1 MAVTTFSP
9 LLGLALPTT
18 GDLSGTWGTTVND
31 SITGLIDSAVAGT
44 TTLSTDADVTL
55 STTNGAANQ
64 ARNAVLLCT
73 GARTTIKTI
82 IAPAQSKAYVVIN
95 STSGGFAVKLVG
107 VGPTVGISIAS
118 GEKCL
123 AAWDGSDFVKVS
135 TTEADGVTTISFGST
150 GLTPSTATSGA
161 VTVAGTLAVANGGT
175 GVTSSTGTGN
185 NVLSTGPTLVTPTL
199 GTPVSG
205 DFSTGSFTWPTF
217 NQNTS
222 GTASNVTGV
231 VAAANGGTGL
241 SASGANG
248 NFLQSNGS
256 AWISTAITPSITMP
270 VSSRTSNSILTAS
283 DNSTLINVTS
293 GTFTQTLTA
302 AATLTS
308 GWFCYYKNVGTGVVT
323 LDPNGAEL
331 IGGTSTAVCN
341 PGDVW
346 LIQCTGTEF
355 ILTRL
360 VGSNSIVYTSGS
372 NTFTVP
378 SGVYRVY
385 AECWGSGGGA
395 TQSTGAGAGGYAAGW
410 INVTPGQT
418 ITGTVAAGGTTSGAV
433 GNGSSSSFSTLN
445 AAGGSGGVGGA
456 ANAAGGTASGGT
468 INISGGNGGSIATG
482 TVAAF
487 ASGGAAPRGG
497 LGQVGLAGGDG
508 GIPGGG
514 AAAGSGGTGPFT
526 GGRGQIN
533 IWWV

>member
-1 MAVTTFSP
+1 MAVTNFSP

-31 SITGLIDSAVAGT
+31 AITGLLDSAVAGT

-55 STTNGAANQ
+55 TITNGAANQ
-64 ARNAVLLCT
+64 ARSAVLLCT
-73 GARTTIKTI
+73 GARTGIKTI
-82 IAPAQSKAYVVIN
+82 TAPAQSKAYVVIN
-95 STSGGFAVKLVG
+95 DTTGGYSVKLIG
-107 VGPTVGISIAS
+107 ATPTTGITIVS

-123 AAWDGSDFVKVS
+123 AAWNGSDFVKIS
-135 TTEADGVTTISFGST
+135 TTEVDGVSTISFGST
-150 GLTPSTATSGA
+150 GLTPATATSGA

-175 GVTSSTGTGN
+175 GVTTSTGTGN
-185 NVLSTGPTLVTPTL
+185 TVLSNSPTLVTPVL
-199 GTPVSG
+199 GTPTSG
-205 DFSTGSFTWPTF
+205 NFSTGTFTWPTIPL
-217 NQNTS
+217 
-222 GTASNVTGV
+222 AVNVTGV
-231 VAAANGGTGL
+231 VAAVNGGTGL

-256 AWISTAITPSITMP
+256 AWISTAITPSITTA

-308 GWFCYYKNVGTGVVT
+308 GWFCYYKNAGTGVVT
-323 LDPNGAEL
+323 IDPNGAEL

-346 LIQCTGTEF
+346 FIQCTGTAF

-360 VGSNSIVYTSGS
+360 VGSNSVVYTSGS

-378 SGVYRVY
+378 SGVYRIYV
-385 AECWGSGGGA
+385 ECWGGGGGA
-395 TQSTGAGAGGYAAGW
+395 SQATGAGGGGYAAGW
-410 INVTPGQT
+410 INTTPGST
-418 ITGTVAAGGTTSGAV
+418 ITGTVGAGGATSGSGGDGVAT
-433 GNGSSSSFSTLN
+433 SFSPFN

-456 ANAAGGTASGGT
+456 ANAPGGAASGGT
-468 INISGGNGGSIATG
+468 INISGGNGGSMTTG
-482 TVAAF
+482 TVSAF

-497 LGQVGLAGGDG
+497 LGQVGVAGGDG